1 MMIAAARIRTV
12 LPQWPPPGSN
22 GSAGDV
28 SRPTRVARRREILY
42 DQFMRPRVRKT
53 GAAIGLILLGLLL
66 SGCDRC
72 GDWYSPFENP
82 FKPSPNSCRNGDAP
96 K

>member
-1 MMIAAARIRTV
+1 
-12 LPQWPPPGSN
+12 
-22 GSAGDV
+22 
-28 SRPTRVARRREILY
+28 
-42 DQFMRPRVRKT
+42 MRPLT
-53 GAAIGLILLGLLL
+53 LTIGLILLGLML

-82 FKPSPNSCRNGDAP
+82 FKPSPNSCRNAEAP

>member
-1 MMIAAARIRTV
+1 MRAAVFAIV
-12 LPQWPPPGSN
+12 LVG
-22 GSAGDV
+22 
-28 SRPTRVARRREILY
+28 
-42 DQFMRPRVRKT
+42 
-53 GAAIGLILLGLLL
+53 LGLLL

-82 FKPSPNSCRNGDAP
+82 FKTSPKSCQDDGAAKP